1 MLIRPAESDKD
12 IRKAHEIETAVFSK
26 EAAASLEAFQMRKH
40 VFGSYFLV
48 AENELNHQIIGVTNS
63 VKIHNK
69 ELADDSIKQETQHA
83 EKGQYLCVLTIAV
96 HPSYQRRGVATELL
110 QRIIEIARKDDLKGI
125 VLMCE
130 EHLIS
135 FYERN
140 GFLYVAPST
149 SQHAGIQWHEMNL
162 LWK

>member
-1 MLIRPAESDKD
+1 MLIRPVESDTD
-12 IRKAHEIETAVFSK
+12 IRKAYEIETAVFSK
-26 EAAASLEAFQMRKH
+26 EAAATLEAFQMRKH

-48 AENELNHQIIGVTNS
+48 AENELDRQIIGVTNS
-63 VKIHNK
+63 VKIYNK
-69 ELADDSIKQETQHA
+69 ELANDSIKQETQHA
-83 EKGQYLCVLTIAV
+83 EEGQYLCVLTIAV

-135 FYERN
+135 FYEKN
-140 GFLYVAPST
+140 GFLYVAPSA
-149 SQHAGIQWHEMNL
+149 SKHAGIQWHEMNL
-162 LWK
+162 IWN

>member
-1 MLIRPAESDKD
+1 MRIRPVENDKD
-12 IRKAHEIETAVFSK
+12 IRKAYEIEIAVFSK
-26 EAAASLEAFQMRKH
+26 EAAATFEAFQMRKH

-48 AENELNHQIIGVTNS
+48 AENELDHQIIGVTNS
-63 VKIHNK
+63 VKINNN
-69 ELADDSIKQETQHA
+69 ELADDSIKQETQYA
-83 EKGQYLCVLTIAV
+83 EEGQYLCVLTIAV

-135 FYERN
+135 FYEKN
-140 GFLYVAPST
+140 GFLYAAPST

-162 LWK
+162 IWK

>member
-1 MLIRPAESDKD
+1 MLIRPVESNQD
-12 IRKAHEIETAVFSK
+12 IRKAYEIETSVFSN
-26 EAAASLEAFQMRKH
+26 EAAATLEAFRMRKH
-40 VFGSYFLV
+40 VFGAYFLV
-48 AENELNHQIIGVTNS
+48 AENELDHQIIGVTNS

-69 ELADDSIKQETQHA
+69 ELADDSIKQETQPA
-83 EKGQYLCVLTIAV
+83 EDGQYLCVLTIAV

-110 QRIIEIARKDDLKGI
+110 QHIIEIARKDGLKGI

-135 FYERN
+135 FYEKN
-140 GFLYVAPST
+140 GFLYVAPSS

-162 LWK
+162 IWN

>member
-1 MLIRPAESDKD
+1 MLIRPVESDED
-12 IRKAHEIETAVFSK
+12 IRKAYEIETAVFSQ

-48 AENELNHQIIGVTNS
+48 AENEQDHQIIGVTNS

-69 ELADDSIKQETQHA
+69 ELTDESIKQETEHA
-83 EKGQYLCVLTIAV
+83 EDGQYLCVLTIAV
-96 HPSYQRRGVATELL
+96 HPSFQRRGIATELL
-110 QRIIEIARKDDLKGI
+110 QRIIEIARKDDLIGI

-135 FYERN
+135 FYEKN
-140 GFLYVAPST
+140 GFLYVAPSV
-149 SQHAGIQWHEMNL
+149 SKHAGIQWHEMNL
-162 LWK
+162 IWK